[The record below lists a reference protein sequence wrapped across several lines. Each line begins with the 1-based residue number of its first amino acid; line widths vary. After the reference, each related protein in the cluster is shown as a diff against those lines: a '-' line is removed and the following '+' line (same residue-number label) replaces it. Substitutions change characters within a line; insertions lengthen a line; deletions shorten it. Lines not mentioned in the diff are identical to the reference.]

1 MQTTKGR
8 NPKYNT
14 RITQVATNAVIVHRN
29 DWRRVKKEAV
39 HLTPEERR
47 QIKQR
52 EETAKLEAMQTINK
66 TRASKIDSE
75 TKQDVMTRNTYALK
89 TFEER
94 DYALQLADQKADEDL
109 DEVKTINS
117 QMVAALART
126 ERDQQLAIHQK
137 QKEEEKQ
144 REKSM
149 AEMLEDNRLR
159 AKNLYDERERSLRE
173 QRRRGRAIIDL
184 QRHEHEINAILEAER
199 RDREAKA
206 LAENNEKIRQEDLRI
221 KAEAKARQQAFYHD
235 CIAMD
240 EALKHRRAEE
250 KRRDE
255 ELAQMTIDF
264 ANEKALKEEARE
276 REIRAQKAMKE
287 REIQEIRAKQQRAID
302 TQAIRDE
309 LAAARIQEEKNRA
322 DDEREQAELMKKI
335 TDAQKLK
342 KDRFD
347 MINTQRLQ
355 VLEQQKKDRIEYE
368 KMMAENERKRK
379 EAYDAYLAKCEV
391 DRQYRVELG
400 QEVERR
406 EYARKQNPYEKQRE
420 LRKIQQE
427 QQEYEAR
434 VERIR
439 QKKLEELAAKGVPE
453 KYRRDIE
460 KLSFEIR

>member
-1 MQTTKGR
+1 MNTTKGR

-14 RITQVATNAVIVHRN
+14 RITHVATNAVIVPRN

-39 HLTPEERR
+39 HLTPEERK

-52 EETAKLEAMQTINK
+52 EDAAKQEALQTINK
-66 TRASKIDSE
+66 TRSLKIDTE
-75 TKQDVMTRNTYALK
+75 TKPEVLTRNTYALK

-94 DYALQLADQKADEDL
+94 AYSLQLADQKADEDL

-117 QMVAALART
+117 QMVAAIART
-126 ERDQQLAIHQK
+126 ERDQQLAIHQ
-137 QKEEEKQ
+137 QMKEEEKQ

-149 AEMLEDNRLR
+149 AEMLEDNRQR

-173 QRRRGRAIIDL
+173 QRRRGRAILDL
-184 QRHEHEINAILEAER
+184 QRDEHKINSILEAER
-199 RDREAKA
+199 RDREAKQ
-206 LAENNEKIRQEDLRI
+206 LAINNEMIRQEDLRI
-221 KAEAKARQQAFYHD
+221 KQEAKARQQAFYHD
-235 CIAMD
+235 CIALE
-240 EALKHRRAEE
+240 EALKQRRAEE

-264 ANEKALKEEARE
+264 AAEKALREEARE
-276 REIRAQKAMKE
+276 REIRSQKALKE

-302 TQAIRDE
+302 TQSIRDE
-309 LAAARIQEEKNRA
+309 IAAAKLQEEKNRL
-322 DDEREQAELMKKI
+322 DDEREQRDILKKI
-335 TDAQKLK
+335 TDAQQLK
-342 KDRFD
+342 KDRFE
-347 MINTQRLQ
+347 MINTQRLA

-379 EAYDAYLAKCEV
+379 EAYEAYLAKCEL

-406 EYARKQNPYEKQRE
+406 ELARKQNPYEKQKE

-439 QKKLEELAAKGVPE
+439 QKKLAELAARGVPE
-453 KYRRDIE
+453 KYRQDIE
-460 KLSFEIR
+460 KLSFEIK